1 MPMELEVHWCGEE
14 TAPVGRLYQDARGA
28 VFFEYAESWRAGR
41 RELSPLY
48 LPNETAGAV
57 TTGTPGF
64 GELHGLFQDALP
76 DWWGE
81 RLMQRHFEEQGI
93 PWKKVTA
100 LRKLACQGE
109 RKMGALT
116 FRPDPD
122 GADFGDGMVAE
133 LGELVDAARQAM
145 RGGSGHVLAE
155 LMQSGMSPGG
165 AQPKALLAISDDFS
179 EIRLDDPAPEGFGSW
194 LVKFDTEPVLHEG
207 RIEAAYAAM
216 ARAAGI
222 AVPETRLLEAGG
234 GCHFLTRRFDR
245 TLEGKRLHLHSWSG
259 LTHTPL
265 RAGLEYGELMD
276 LARALT
282 KDQRAV
288 EEVFRRAVFNVAT
301 ANDDDHGRNHAFLMD
316 GDGAWRIAPAFDLT
330 LATYPLASGFRA
342 ARVMGKAG
350 NITRRDLKRLGEE
363 QGVRKIDDAI
373 DQVLQ
378 AVEDWQ
384 LFADEHGLPKSITSR
399 VGQEHGLAGARQDL

>member
-1 MPMELEVHWCGEE
+1 MELEVHWAGEQE
-14 TAPVGRLYQDARGA
+14 QRIGRLYQDARGT
-28 VFFEYAESWRAGR
+28 VFFEYDPVWRSGR

-48 LPNETAGAV
+48 LPNEAQGAV
-57 TTGTPGF
+57 TTSTPAF

-81 RLMQRHFEEQGI
+81 QLMRRHFEERGI
-93 PWKKVTA
+93 PWKKVTV

-109 RKMGALT
+109 RKMGALA
-116 FRPDPD
+116 FRPDLD
-122 GADFGDGMVAE
+122 GNDFNDGLLAE
-133 LGELVDAARQAM
+133 LGILVEAAREAL
-145 RGGSGHVLAE
+145 RGESGAVLAG
-155 LMQSGMSPGG
+155 LLQSGMSPGG

-179 EIRLDDPAPEGFGSW
+179 EIRLDDPAPGGFASW
-194 LVKFDTEPVLHEG
+194 MIKFDTEPVLQEG

-222 AVPETRLLEAGG
+222 DVPEARLIEAAG

-245 TLEGKRLHLHSWSG
+245 TAAGARLHLHSYSG

-265 RAGLEYGELMD
+265 RNGLEYGGLME

-282 KDQRAV
+282 GDQRAV
-288 EEVFRRAVFNVAT
+288 EEIFRRAVFNVAA

-316 GDGAWRIAPAFDLT
+316 DSGTWKLAPAFDLT

-350 NITRRDLKRLGEE
+350 NIIRRDLRQLGNT
-363 QGVRKIDDAI
+363 QGVRRVDETIGE
-373 DQVLQ
+373 VLH
-378 AVEDWQ
+378 AVAEWQ
-384 LFADEHGLPKSITSR
+384 RHAQDHGLSKSISSM
-399 VGQEHGLAGARQDL
+399 VGHQHGLSD